1 MDFKE
6 FKLSAL
12 LEISKAINSNLAPQK
27 LFLLLK
33 FFLKNQLKIQ
43 KGLLIDLDNQ
53 SAETLLS
60 FGENTSL
67 SADQLEFIK
76 TKKDIFYLQSSS
88 NNPIPQFEALIP
100 ILHNF
105 KIVAHLLVG
114 DFKLGENFEVSP
126 VVKNLRFIQTLAN
139 PIVVAVQNKKL
150 EQERL
155 ENIKLNRD
163 LELASEIQKLLIPT
177 NLPKTDKF
185 SVSAIYKPQN
195 KIGGD
200 YYDVIKVSD
209 EKYFFCLADI
219 SGKGI
224 SAALIMAN
232 FQAILRGNIPRFESL
247 KEFVIFLN
255 QKTCELTN
263 QNYFITFFGGF
274 YNLKTN
280 IFTYINTAHFPPI
293 LKTSTR
299 VVELYPTIPGLGMLD
314 ILPKFD
320 AIEFLIDE
328 PTSIVAYTDRAT
340 DVTNEK
346 DEFFGE
352 GRLME
357 MIKNAN
363 YLKPED
369 TINNIVFNLVN
380 YAGKKGTFT
389 DDLTLFALELKN

>member
-53 SAETLLS
+53 STDTLLS
-60 FGENTSL
+60 FGENTKL

-76 TKKDIFYLQSSS
+76 TKKDIFYLQGSS

-100 ILHNF
+100 IPHNF
-105 KIVAHLLVG
+105 KIVVQLLVG

-139 PIVVAVQNKKL
+139 LIVVAVQNKKL

-177 NLPKTDKF
+177 NLPKADKF

-200 YYDVIKVSD
+200 YYDVIKISD

-274 YNLKTN
+274 YNLKTKVLN
-280 IFTYINTAHFPPI
+280 YINAAHFPPI

-320 AIEFLIDE
+320 TIKFLIDE
-328 PTSIVAYTDRAT
+328 PTNIVAYTDGAT

-357 MIKNAN
+357 LIKNAN

-369 TINNIVFNLVN
+369 TIKNIVFNLVN
-380 YAGKKGTFT
+380 FAGKNGTFT

>member
-53 SAETLLS
+53 STDTLLS
-60 FGENTSL
+60 FGENTKL

-76 TKKDIFYLQSSS
+76 TKKDIFYLQGSS

-100 ILHNF
+100 IPHNF
-105 KIVAHLLVG
+105 KIVVQLLVG

-139 PIVVAVQNKKL
+139 LIVVAVQNKKL

-177 NLPKTDKF
+177 NLPKADKF

-200 YYDVIKVSD
+200 YYDVIKISD

-274 YNLKTN
+274 YNLKTKVLN
-280 IFTYINTAHFPPI
+280 YINAAHFPPI

-320 AIEFLIDE
+320 TIEFLIDE
-328 PTSIVAYTDRAT
+328 PTSIVAYTDGAT

-357 MIKNAN
+357 LIKNAN

-369 TINNIVFNLVN
+369 TIKNIVFNLVN
-380 YAGKKGTFT
+380 FAGKNGTFT

>member
-1 MDFKE
+1 M
-6 FKLSAL
+6 
-12 LEISKAINSNLAPQK
+12 
-27 LFLLLK
+27 
-33 FFLKNQLKIQ
+33 
-43 KGLLIDLDNQ
+43 
-53 SAETLLS
+53 
-60 FGENTSL
+60 
-67 SADQLEFIK
+67 
-76 TKKDIFYLQSSS
+76 
-88 NNPIPQFEALIP
+88 
-100 ILHNF
+100 
-105 KIVAHLLVG
+105 
-114 DFKLGENFEVSP
+114 
-126 VVKNLRFIQTLAN
+126 
-139 PIVVAVQNKKL
+139 QNKKL

-177 NLPKTDKF
+177 NLPKADKF

-195 KIGGD
+195 KIGDD
-200 YYDVIKVSD
+200 YYDVIKISN

-274 YNLKTN
+274 YNLKTKVLN
-280 IFTYINTAHFPPI
+280 YINAAHFPPI

-320 AIEFLIDE
+320 TIEFLIDE
-328 PTSIVAYTDRAT
+328 PTSIVAYTDWAT
-340 DVTNEK
+340 DLTNEK

-357 MIKNAN
+357 LIKNAN

-369 TINNIVFNLVN
+369 TIKNIVFNLVN
-380 YAGKKGTFT
+380 FAGKNGTFT